1 MAAGLMCLLVL
12 PLSCTKDPSAN
23 GETYTVSLDKT
34 ELTLEEGE
42 SQTLTA
48 KVSPAGKKAS
58 WSIDKADVA
67 SVKDGVVKALKAGT
81 AVITAKVGDSE
92 AHCQLTVTAAQ
103 PDKFEMVDM
112 GLSVKWANMNVGAN
126 HIQDAG
132 NSYAWGE
139 TESKSTYSWKN
150 YKWGEAPSRYSKKD
164 GIVILYPED
173 DAAAASLGS
182 QWRMPT
188 KKEWDEL
195 RATANTTWEFTQK
208 KGVKG
213 FLITSKRT
221 KNTIFLPTVVANEAA
236 TYWSASLS
244 DNEKQAHTLFFEGQ
258 YLLPMATARMEG
270 NAVRAVYGADFRIAT
285 PAPSLRFNAE
295 TFDVEI
301 VSSVGYHI
309 TEKPEWI
316 TETGVKDAGLNRKV
330 HTFSVTQNDGE
341 ESRSG
346 IIVFCNDDQKC
357 VPLTVTQ
364 LSKDGVDW
372 NTPFAHHSLM
382 LRFTA
387 TWCGWCPFMAEAVKK
402 AQTSLPGKI
411 IPLNVHASD
420 SDLAFSQVSQLATQY
435 KVGGYPSGIV
445 DGRIDIPNY
454 QDTDYTAS
462 LIVDAVNETE
472 SKYPV
477 TSTIGIKTSFSASA
491 LLVDIDLFLSKA
503 ETYKYTA
510 VITESNIIN
519 KQADNHV
526 GAYVNDYQHDDIAR
540 IALTPIK
547 GESVTVA
554 NANTVVNK
562 KFTASIPASYKK
574 ENLKVVVYVQR
585 AFGSQEAIASDNYGG
600 YYVDNAA
607 VVKAGE
613 TLEPAYEQ

>member
-12 PLSCTKDPSAN
+12 PLSCTKDPSA
-23 GETYTVSLDKT
+23 GGDAYSVSLDKT

-48 KVSPAGKKAS
+48 TVSPAGKKVS

-67 SVKDGVVKALKAGT
+67 SVKNGVVKALKAGT
-81 AVITAKVGDSE
+81 AVITAKVEDKT
-92 AHCQLTVTAAQ
+92 ADCRLTVTAVQ
-103 PDKFEMVDM
+103 PDELEMVDM
-112 GLSVKWANMNVGAN
+112 GLSVKWANMNLGAKR
-126 HIQDAG
+126 IQDAG

-139 TESKSTYSWKN
+139 TQSKESFSWSN
-150 YKWGEAPSRYSKKD
+150 YKWGEVPTRYSKKD
-164 GIVILYPED
+164 GIVVLYPED
-173 DAAAASLGS
+173 DAAATTLGS

-195 RATANTTWEFTQK
+195 RATANTTWTFTEI

-221 KNTIFLPTVVANEAA
+221 KNTIFLPTVVSNEAG
-236 TYWSASLS
+236 TYWSSTIS
-244 DNEKQAHTLFFEGQ
+244 DNQKQAHTVFFEGQ

-270 NAVRAVYGADFRIAT
+270 NAVRPVYGAEFRIAT
-285 PAPSLRFNAE
+285 PNPSLHFDAQTFN
-295 TFDVEI
+295 VEI

-309 TEKPEWI
+309 TEKPDWI
-316 TETGVKDAGLNRKV
+316 TETDVKEAGLNRKV

-341 ESRSG
+341 ENRSG
-346 IIVFCNDDQKC
+346 IIVFCNDNQNC

-364 LSKDGVDW
+364 LSKSGIDW

-387 TWCGWCPFMAEAVKK
+387 TWCGWCPYMAEAVKK

-411 IPLNVHASD
+411 ILLNVHASD
-420 SDLAFSQVSQLATQY
+420 SDLAFSQVSQLTNQY
-435 KVGGYPSGIV
+435 KIGGYPSGIV

-472 SKYPV
+472 EKYPV
-477 TSTIGIKTSFSASA
+477 TSTIGLKTSLSGTT
-491 LLVDIDLFLSKA
+491 LQVDIDLFLSKA

-510 VITESNIIN
+510 VVTESNII
-519 KQADNHV
+519 KPQADNHV

-547 GESVTVA
+547 GESVTVE
-554 NANTVVNK
+554 NVNTLVK
-562 KFTASIPASYKK
+562 KSFTATIPPSYKK

-585 AFGSQEAIASDNYGG
+585 AFGSQEAITSDNYGG

-613 TLEPAYEQ
+613 ALEPAYE